1 MNWELQHESK
11 CNMTGHERSDDLRRR
26 LKAKESILMP
36 GVWDP
41 LSALIVQQTGFSTAF
56 VSGFA
61 VSGSLLGRPD
71 VGYLTQTEMAEVAQR
86 VCASVSHLNLVVD
99 ADTGYGDPMTV
110 RRTVEL
116 WEQAGAAGLFLE
128 DQVWPKRCGH
138 MDGKQV
144 VEREDW
150 LAKLRAAC
158 DHREHLHVTART
170 DARAAVSLSEAIER
184 AKMARDCGVDA
195 LFVEAPQ
202 SMAEME
208 IIANALPDITL
219 VANMVEK
226 GKTPLL
232 TPAELADLGFR
243 LIVSPLSLLLAS
255 TQAMIRSAQRLADS
269 GTLREHLSEIAPFD
283 AFTDLVGLPEHIA
296 NEQQYRRQ

>member
-1 MNWELQHESK
+1 MNGAQ
-11 CNMTGHERSDDLRRR
+11 RSADLRNR
-26 LKAKESILMP
+26 LSARESVFMP

-41 LSALIVQQTGFSTAF
+41 LSALIVQNSGFSTAF

-61 VSGSLLGRPD
+61 VSGTLLGRPD

-86 VCASVSHLNLVVD
+86 VCSSVSNLNVVVD

-170 DARAAVSLSEAIER
+170 DARAAVSLNEALER
-184 AKMARDCGVDA
+184 AKMARDTGVDA

-202 SMAEME
+202 SINEME
-208 IIANALPDITL
+208 AIAKALPDITL

-232 TPAELADLGFR
+232 TLAELAELGFC
-243 LIVSPLSLLLAS
+243 LVVSPLSLLLAS
-255 TQAMIRSAQRLADS
+255 TQAMTRAAGLLADS
-269 GTLREHLSEIAPFD
+269 GTLREHLAEIAPFD

-296 NEQQYRRQ
+296 NEQQYRLQ

>member
-1 MNWELQHESK
+1 MNGAQ
-11 CNMTGHERSDDLRRR
+11 RSADLRNR
-26 LKAKESILMP
+26 LSARESVLMP

-41 LSALIVQQTGFSTAF
+41 LSALIVQNSSFSTAF

-61 VSGSLLGRPD
+61 VSGTLLGRPD

-86 VCASVSHLNLVVD
+86 VCSSVPNLNVVVD

-170 DARAAVSLSEAIER
+170 DARAAVSLNEAIER
-184 AKMARDCGVDA
+184 AKMARDTGVDA

-202 SMAEME
+202 SIAEME
-208 IIANALPDITL
+208 VIAKALPDITL

-232 TPAELADLGFR
+232 TLAELAELGFC
-243 LIVSPLSLLLAS
+243 LVVSPLSLLLAS
-255 TQAMIRSAQRLADS
+255 TQAMTRAAGLLADS
-269 GTLREHLSEIAPFD
+269 GTLREHLAEIAPFD
-283 AFTDLVGLPEHIA
+283 AFTDLVGLPEHLA
-296 NEQQYRRQ
+296 NEKRYS